1 MNRALRLVRRRLI
14 TAIPVIGLVTIGAFL
29 LLEAAPGDAE
39 LPLSSLEAE
48 GEQAP
53 EAETAP
59 VGEPVGDGVQDVSD
73 DAPIA
78 MEDAVT
84 AESVAEDLPMAEAEP
99 ALEIAA
105 APMAEADVIP
115 EPAEMSA
122 EADPVAA
129 EPLVMADEVPEEAP
143 RSAPVLVATPLAELA
158 EPEAP
163 QAADAL
169 QGENE
174 PSKPKKR
181 GWWSAGV

>member
-1 MNRALRLVRRRLI
+1 
-14 TAIPVIGLVTIGAFL
+14 
-29 LLEAAPGDAE
+29 
-39 LPLSSLEAE
+39 
-48 GEQAP
+48 
-53 EAETAP
+53 
-59 VGEPVGDGVQDVSD
+59 
-73 DAPIA
+73 
-78 MEDAVT
+78 
-84 AESVAEDLPMAEAEP
+84 
-99 ALEIAA
+99 
-105 APMAEADVIP
+105 MAEADVIP